1 MEAGATHRQQHTRD
15 KQSVPIQ
22 FNRADA
28 TTWLVLAEI
37 SDLAPPIISFA
48 GPIVW
53 PFVGPLLKGIIKV
66 QRLKRSGHSDL
77 AMRTKHPRTR
87 VPPIYKASSIRSRIR
102 AKRNVHRS
110 LEGELRKIRTSL
122 KIAGTSAVN
131 SDLAEAQDHS
141 APGSGTA
148 KAHLRAESR

>member
-28 TTWLVLAEI
+28 TAWLVLAEI
-37 SDLAPPIISFA
+37 SDLAPSISFA

-53 PFVGPLLKGIIKV
+53 PFVGRLLKGIIKV

-87 VPPIYKASSIRSRIR
+87 ALPIYKASSIRSRIR
-102 AKRNVHRS
+102 ANRNVHRS
-110 LEGELRKIRTSL
+110 LEG
-122 KIAGTSAVN
+122 
-131 SDLAEAQDHS
+131 
-141 APGSGTA
+141 
-148 KAHLRAESR
+148 